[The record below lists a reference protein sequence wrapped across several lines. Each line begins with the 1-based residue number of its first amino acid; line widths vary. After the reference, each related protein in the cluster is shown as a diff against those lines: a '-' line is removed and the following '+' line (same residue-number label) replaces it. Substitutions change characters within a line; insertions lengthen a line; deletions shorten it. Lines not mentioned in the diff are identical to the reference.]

1 MLMNKLKWS
10 LRTITICCT
19 VLPLLFTVLA
29 YRDNLTGLV
38 VPPQINAA
46 MSGDSQA
53 IQGVLPNFSNM
64 SNMEPTFNDDFQFNP
79 SDGTFSFSMNLT
91 SPLDTPVTINSFS
104 LTVTDENGSI
114 LGTVNSG
121 NPVPLVPNQNSTIP
135 VEGTLS
141 QELIT
146 LLQNSGIDLN
156 DPNFDPKK
164 IEESGLDL
172 GNINLTNVNLDI
184 GGIQVHIDRLN
195 PDELFGP
202 QESGSAEGKFR

>member
-1 MLMNKLKWS
+1 
-10 LRTITICCT
+10 
-19 VLPLLFTVLA
+19 LA
-29 YRDNLTGLV
+29 GLV

-53 IQGVLPNFSNM
+53 LQEVLPDFSNM
-64 SNMEPTFNDDFQFNP
+64 SNIEPKFNDDFQFNP
-79 SDGTFSFSMNLT
+79 ADGTFSFSMNLT

-121 NPVPLVPNQNSTIP
+121 NLVSLVPSQNSTIP
-135 VEGTLS
+135 VEGILS
-141 QELIT
+141 QELVT
-146 LLQNSGIDLN
+146 LLQNSGIDPN
-156 DPNFDPKK
+156 DPNFDPKN

-184 GGIQVHIDRLN
+184 GGIQVHIDKLN
-195 PDELFGP
+195 PKDLFGS
-202 QESGSAEGKFR
+202 QEEAEG